1 MIRNIPLLIEYLAF
15 FGLICCLVI
24 YNTNIV
30 FLSIIITFVACEM
43 LMEIFK
49 IRLKRHI
56 AHIYTALFI
65 ISSLI
70 TNMIYNGLHISAMFP
85 VFFMAILLIVSQ
97 YIYVPEYRK
106 QQQHQQQETWKVGK

>member
-15 FGLICCLVI
+15 FGLICCLLI

-30 FLSIIITFVACEM
+30 FLSIIITFIAFEV

-56 AHIYTALFI
+56 SHIYTVLFI

-70 TNMIYNGLHISAMFP
+70 TNINFNGLHVSALFP

-97 YIYVPEYRK
+97 YIYVPEYWK
-106 QQQHQQQETWKVGK
+106 QQQQQQQETWEVGK

>member
-15 FGLICCLVI
+15 FGLICCLLI
-24 YNTNIV
+24 YNINIV
-30 FLSIIITFVACEM
+30 FLSIVITFVTCEV

-56 AHIYTALFI
+56 SHIYTALFI

-70 TNMIYNGLHISAMFP
+70 TNINFNGLHVSAIFP
-85 VFFMAILLIVSQ
+85 VFFMTILLIVSQ

-106 QQQHQQQETWKVGK
+106 QQHQQQETWKVGK